1 MSTPQPKTPAK
12 SLVLPDIPAVFA
24 NASKAWILTADG
36 EMKELPH
43 AQAKLALHKTAAIVC
58 HVPYTQGK
66 LGVENLAA
74 FDVLELFAFV
84 HPAKF
89 CVPTPQGLCRALGL
103 SIPETP
109 EDYPPALI
117 DITKAL
123 LTDLQND
130 FWQAKANL
138 VDIAGVMGMNGRG
151 WRWTPFIFAAL
162 GQTYNEK
169 ETVISKTALN
179 VWKHLTEWAEE
190 APEGQ
195 ASHLPV
201 TGDES
206 RERLKQLLGDRSESR
221 SAQYDYAT
229 QMTAAFAPPQSE
241 DEPMVVVAEAGTGIG
256 KTLGYLAPASVWAE
270 KNQGSVW
277 ISTYTKNLQRQI
289 DTELDRLYP
298 NPAVKDAHVAVRK
311 GRENYLCLLNM
322 EETATGAALAKDVR
336 QAIAAGIMARWVAA
350 TRDGDLSGSEFPS
363 WLAGLLGYAG
373 TLGLSDRRGECIYAA
388 CDHYHRCFVEKSVRK
403 SKRARIVIANHA
415 LVMVQSALSGPG
427 DDLPGRFVF
436 DEGHHLFDAAD
447 GAFAAHLSAV
457 ETRDLRRWILGGEGG
472 GRTRAKGLSRRAE
485 DLASGDPEAEKQ
497 LQNIMYEAKC
507 LTSEGWAK
515 RLKDGEPSG
524 PTEQFLELVYKQ
536 VYARADGREG
546 PYGLETPTRP
556 LIEGMIER
564 SQALKNALKKLQRP
578 MQELAKIFR
587 AKLQADTE
595 GLLDTDT
602 RKRLESV
609 SASILRRSDMT
620 LSAWISMLQTLE
632 DSASPEEFVDWMEI
646 ERFEGKAV
654 DIGLYRHWID
664 PMKPFAASIKPHL
677 YGMAV
682 TSATLRDQQ
691 NSWDTARKRT
701 GSDYLTSEPHLADF
715 ESPFDYPAQTKIF
728 IVNDVRKDDLDQV
741 AAAYRALFE
750 ASGGGGL
757 GIFTAISRLKNVYR
771 RIGEKLEHAGIPLY
785 AQHVDD
791 MDAGTLVD
799 IFRED
804 RHACLLGTDA
814 VRDGV
819 DVPGDALRLIVFDRV
834 PWPRPTILHRA
845 RRQAFGGKDYD
856 EMITRLKLKQAFG
869 RLIRK
874 ADDKGVFVMLDP
886 MLPSRLQTGFPPG
899 VEVKKCGLS
908 ETISGIKAFL
918 SGAEN

>member
-1 MSTPQPKTPAK
+1 MSQPHAK
-12 SLVLPDIPAVFA
+12 PLKMLALPDVPAVFA
-24 NASKAWILTADG
+24 NASKVWILTPDG

-43 AQAKLALHKTAAIVC
+43 AQAKLTLHKTAALVC
-58 HVPYTQGK
+58 HAPYTQGK
-66 LGVENLAA
+66 LGIDNIAA

-103 SIPETP
+103 GIPETP

-123 LTDLQND
+123 LSDLQND
-130 FWQAKANL
+130 FWQAKANP

-151 WRWTPFIFAAL
+151 WRWTPFVFAAL
-162 GQTYNEK
+162 GQTYDEK
-169 ETVISKTALN
+169 ETVISKSALN
-179 VWKHLTEWAEE
+179 VWKHLPEWAEE

-206 RERLKQLLGDRSESR
+206 RERLKELLGDRSETR

-229 QMTAAFAPPQSE
+229 QITAAFTPPTPPTLILPPRE
-241 DEPMVVVAEAGTGIG
+241 GGGMEGRTPAVVIAEAGTGIG

-289 DTELDRLYP
+289 DNELDRLYP
-298 NPAVKDAHVAVRK
+298 DPQVKDAHVAVRK
-311 GRENYLCLLNM
+311 GRENYLCLLNL

-336 QAIAAGIMARWVAA
+336 QAIAAGIMARWAAA

-457 ETRDLRRWILGGEGG
+457 ETRDLRRWILGAEGG
-472 GRTRAKGLSRRAE
+472 RRTRAKGLSRRAE
-485 DLASGDPEAEKQ
+485 DLASGDHDAEQQ

-546 PYGLETPTRP
+546 PYGLEIPTRP
-556 LIEGMIER
+556 LIDGMIEHA
-564 SQALKNALKKLQRP
+564 QALKNAFKKLQGP

-587 AKLQADTE
+587 GKLQADTE

-609 SASILRRSDMT
+609 SASILRRSDNM
-620 LSAWISMLQTLE
+620 LQAWINMLQTLE
-632 DSASPEEFVDWMEI
+632 NSASPEEFVDWMEI
-646 ERFEGKAV
+646 ERFEGKAH

-682 TSATLRDQQ
+682 TSATLRDTQD
-691 NSWDTARKRT
+691 SWDTARKRT
-701 GSDYLTSEPHLADF
+701 GSDYLTSHPHVADF

-728 IVNDVRKDDLDQV
+728 IVNDVRKDDLEQV
-741 AAAYRALFE
+741 AAA
-750 ASGGGGL
+750 
-757 GIFTAISRLKNVYR
+757 
-771 RIGEKLEHAGIPLY
+771 
-785 AQHVDD
+785 
-791 MDAGTLVD
+791 
-799 IFRED
+799 
-804 RHACLLGTDA
+804 
-814 VRDGV
+814 
-819 DVPGDALRLIVFDRV
+819 
-834 PWPRPTILHRA
+834 
-845 RRQAFGGKDYD
+845 
-856 EMITRLKLKQAFG
+856 
-869 RLIRK
+869 
-874 ADDKGVFVMLDP
+874 
-886 MLPSRLQTGFPPG
+886 
-899 VEVKKCGLS
+899 
-908 ETISGIKAFL
+908 
-918 SGAEN
+918 